1 MSLIMMIMKDILT
14 CEVLA
19 YVDHWYIIDFD
30 YLPYSLCWIWL
41 SLMKL

>member
-19 YVDHWYIIDFD
+19 YVEHWF
-30 YLPYSLCWIWL
+30 WL
-41 SLMKL
+41 FAI